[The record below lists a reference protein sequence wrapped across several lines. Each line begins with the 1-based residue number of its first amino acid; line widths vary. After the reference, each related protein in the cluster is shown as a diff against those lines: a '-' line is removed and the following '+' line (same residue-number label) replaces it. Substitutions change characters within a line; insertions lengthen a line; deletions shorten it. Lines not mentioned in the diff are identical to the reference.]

1 MTRLNHETDVSSSC
15 GPEDTDFTA
24 FLEATS
30 LISSRNAVE
39 EFLASGLWPLG
50 RHFNF
55 SVEKKESPLSKVIVP
70 MPQIGTAIREREFG
84 AKLVACVLKAANELV
99 GQYNLAEHKAYKGLH
114 HG

>member
-50 RHFNF
+50 
-55 SVEKKESPLSKVIVP
+55 
-70 MPQIGTAIREREFG
+70 
-84 AKLVACVLKAANELV
+84 
-99 GQYNLAEHKAYKGLH
+99 
-114 HG
+114 